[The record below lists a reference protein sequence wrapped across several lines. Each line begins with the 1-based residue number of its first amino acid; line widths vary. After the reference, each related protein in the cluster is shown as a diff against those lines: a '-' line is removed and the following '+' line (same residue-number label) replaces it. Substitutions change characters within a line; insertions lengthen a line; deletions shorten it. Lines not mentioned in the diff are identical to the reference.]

1 MADQT
6 AVMDRASDAGG
17 SLADAGRESLR
28 GDSTTSLSSSGW
40 ILGPTSDVLFIAN
53 LFWPLIVL
61 LPWSSAVEGH
71 SAILFWQLYFLTTP
85 HRWITLVLVL
95 LDRPRFQQNQT
106 AFLWRGIVI
115 VAVCLTV
122 RISTGTL
129 TCLLAIDYVWNAWH
143 FASQHHGIFRI
154 YSRMGIS
161 SSSVTSE
168 KWLMRSFLLYVIFR
182 TAGSAMLSMQVHHR
196 WMSADWIILLIPAWL
211 VLREFRQFERRMAG
225 RSLYLFSV
233 LTLYVSLLGAVHSNQ
248 PALIL
253 ALATASAWFHASE
266 YLAVISWHVQR
277 RATASDGAKSALSWL
292 APRWGLALL
301 MFIVLLGSG
310 AWMLDHELFEFWLL
324 LNVIAAFLHYSF
336 DGIIWKSGHRPRDPH
351 RVVPATGTR
360 PHA

>member
-1 MADQT
+1 
-6 AVMDRASDAGG
+6 
-17 SLADAGRESLR
+17 
-28 GDSTTSLSSSGW
+28 
-40 ILGPTSDVLFIAN
+40 
-53 LFWPLIVL
+53 
-61 LPWSSAVEGH
+61 
-71 SAILFWQLYFLTTP
+71 
-85 HRWITLVLVL
+85 
-95 LDRPRFQQNQT
+95 
-106 AFLWRGIVI
+106 
-115 VAVCLTV
+115 
-122 RISTGTL
+122 
-129 TCLLAIDYVWNAWH
+129 
-143 FASQHHGIFRI
+143 
-154 YSRMGIS
+154 
-161 SSSVTSE
+161 
-168 KWLMRSFLLYVIFR
+168 
-182 TAGSAMLSMQVHHR
+182 MLSMQVQHR

-248 PALIL
+248 PALVL

-292 APRWGLALL
+292 APRWGIALL